1 MPYRRSGLLPFTT
14 AMSTKPLESTS
25 LSVRPSSF
33 DTVKVIAAYFCAL
46 CRCRSSSW
54 PTPPEN
60 MIGFRYSRRSP
71 FGMRCAKERVKPVI
85 TGSPKLLP

>member
-1 MPYRRSGLLPFTT
+1 MSFSGCP
-14 AMSTKPLESTS
+14 
-25 LSVRPSSF
+25 
-33 DTVKVIAAYFCAL
+33 L

-60 MIGFRYSRRSP
+60 SIRFRYSRRSPFGRSPFRMSP

-85 TGSPKLLP
+85 TGSPNLI

>member
-1 MPYRRSGLLPFTT
+1 MSFSGCP
-14 AMSTKPLESTS
+14 
-25 LSVRPSSF
+25 
-33 DTVKVIAAYFCAL
+33 L

-60 MIGFRYSRRSP
+60 SIGFRYSRRSPFGRSPFRMSPFGRSP

-85 TGSPKLLP
+85 TGSPNLI

>member
-1 MPYRRSGLLPFTT
+1 MSFSGCP
-14 AMSTKPLESTS
+14 
-25 LSVRPSSF
+25 
-33 DTVKVIAAYFCAL
+33 L

-60 MIGFRYSRRSP
+60 SIGFRYSRRSPFRMSP

-85 TGSPKLLP
+85 TGSPI

>member
-1 MPYRRSGLLPFTT
+1 MWYSEVVGRTAHLHHQHVLLRLP
-14 AMSTKPLESTS
+14 
-25 LSVRPSSF
+25 
-33 DTVKVIAAYFCAL
+33 L

-60 MIGFRYSRRSP
+60 MIRFRYSRRSP

-85 TGSPKLLP
+85 TGSPNLI